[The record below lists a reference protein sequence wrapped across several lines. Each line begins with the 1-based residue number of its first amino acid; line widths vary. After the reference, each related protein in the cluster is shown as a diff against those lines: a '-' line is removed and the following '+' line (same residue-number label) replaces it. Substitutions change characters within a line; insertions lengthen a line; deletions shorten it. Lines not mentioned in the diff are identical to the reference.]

1 MKSKSIPYLDQLLE
15 LGKLYKIEELKLYAK
30 TKKKLTTSQIELI
43 LLKNKIRL
51 PEQSY
56 NKKKIA
62 EIEFKEQVVT
72 NILITLF
79 LITFVISL
87 ISVRPFIKTV
97 TNEIKFTY
105 VAKEY
110 KSNFKKEIYKKT
122 DNPEFLN
129 NKNENENYI
138 GIDTQITLNLFE
150 NLKYDLKSIRLG
162 QSVKPVYLSK
172 LPKDL
177 KKIKSTNK
185 RKDTFIK
192 IVMPLILNEN
202 EKILNDRNKL
212 FKILGKQSNTM
223 GEKVWLNRR
232 FKDYEIKG
240 EDIAELKLR
249 MDIIPTSI
257 AIAQAAKESGW
268 GTSRFALEGNAM
280 YGQWT
285 WGGDGIEPSKKDK
298 KKDHKI
304 LKFPKLQSSVSAYMK
319 NLNTHRGY
327 LEFRKERAEIRKK
340 KQIVKG
346 VDLVAY
352 LYNYAQT
359 GSEYVK
365 TLKQIIQ
372 QNDLTDF
379 DSSILMNSS
388 RSKSLTLYV
397 LSKLILT

>member
-15 LGKLYKIEELKLYAK
+15 LGKLYKVDELKFYAK
-30 TKKKLTTSQIELI
+30 SKKKLTTSQIELI

-62 EIEFKEQVVT
+62 EIKFKEQVVT

-97 TNEIKFTY
+97 TTEIKFTY

-110 KSNFKKEIYKKT
+110 KSNFKNEDYKKISKT
-122 DNPEFLN
+122 ELPK
-129 NKNENENYI
+129 NKSNEDGNYI

-192 IVMPLILNEN
+192 IVMPLILSEN
-202 EKILNDRNKL
+202 EKILEDRNKL
-212 FKILGKQSNTM
+212 FRILGKQSNTM
-223 GEKVWLNRR
+223 GEKVWLKRR
-232 FKDYEIKG
+232 FKDYDIKG

-249 MDIIPTSI
+249 MDIVPTSI

-285 WGGDGIEPSKKDK
+285 WGGEGIEPSKKDK
-298 KKDHKI
+298 EKEHKI
-304 LKFPKLQSSVSAYMK
+304 LKFPKLQSSVAAYMK

-327 LEFRKERAEIRKK
+327 SEFRDKRSKIREK
-340 KQIVKG
+340 KQEVNG
-346 VDLVAY
+346 LDLVDY

-365 TLKQIIQ
+365 TLKIIIQ
-372 QNDLTDF
+372 QNNLNDF
-379 DSSILMNSS
+379 DNSILMNSS
-388 RSKSLTLYV
+388 RSRSLTL
-397 LSKLILT
+397 

>member
-1 MKSKSIPYLDQLLE
+1 MKNKQIPYLDQLLE
-15 LGKLYKIEELKLYAK
+15 LGKLYKVEDIKLYAK
-30 TKKKLTTSQIELI
+30 SKKKLTISQIELI

-62 EIEFKEQVVT
+62 EIKFKEQVVT

-110 KSNFKKEIYKKT
+110 KSNFDNDDYKKR
-122 DNPEFLN
+122 DSSGFSI
-129 NKNENENYI
+129 NKNQDENYI

-192 IVMPLILNEN
+192 IVMPLILSEN
-202 EKILNDRNKL
+202 EKILEDRNKL
-212 FKILGKQSNTM
+212 FRILGKQSNTM
-223 GEKVWLNRR
+223 GEKVWLKRR
-232 FKDYEIKG
+232 FKDYDIKG

-249 MDIIPTSI
+249 MDIVPTSI

-285 WGGDGIEPSKKDK
+285 WDGEGIEPSKKDK
-298 KKDHKI
+298 KKEHKI
-304 LKFPKLQSSVSAYMK
+304 LKFPKLQSSVAAYMK

-327 LEFRKERAEIRKK
+327 SEFRDKRSKIREK
-340 KQIVKG
+340 KQEVNG
-346 VDLVAY
+346 LDLVDY

-365 TLKQIIQ
+365 TLKIIIQ
-372 QNDLTDF
+372 QNNLDDF
-379 DSSILMNSS
+379 DTSILMNSS
-388 RSKSLTLYV
+388 RSRSLTL
-397 LSKLILT
+397 

>member
-1 MKSKSIPYLDQLLE
+1 M
-15 LGKLYKIEELKLYAK
+15 GKLYKVDEIKLYAK
-30 TKKKLTTSQIELI
+30 SKKKLTTSQIELI

-62 EIEFKEQVVT
+62 EIKFKEQVVT

-110 KSNFKKEIYKKT
+110 KSNFNNDDYKKKDST
-122 DNPEFLN
+122 GFSV
-129 NKNENENYI
+129 NKNQDENYI

-162 QSVKPVYLSK
+162 QSVKPIYLTK

-177 KKIKSTNK
+177 KKIKSTSK
-185 RKDTFIK
+185 RKETFIK
-192 IVMPLILNEN
+192 IVMPLILIDN
-202 EKILNDRNKL
+202 EKIIEDRNKL
-212 FKILGKQSNTM
+212 FKILGKQSNSM
-223 GEKVWLNRR
+223 GEKVWLKRR
-232 FKDYEIKG
+232 FKDYDIKG
-240 EDIAELKLR
+240 EDISELKLR
-249 MDIIPTSI
+249 LDIIPTSI
-257 AIAQAAKESGW
+257 AIAQAAKESGG

-285 WGGDGIEPSKKDK
+285 WGGDGIEPSQKDEKKE
-298 KKDHKI
+298 HKI

-327 LEFRKERAEIRKK
+327 SEFRKERSKIREKNK
-340 KQIVKG
+340 TVEGI
-346 VDLVAY
+346 DLVEY

-365 TLKQIIQ
+365 ILKKIIQ

-379 DSSILMNSS
+379 DNSILMNSS
-388 RSKSLTLYV
+388 RSRSLSL
-397 LSKLILT
+397 

>member
-15 LGKLYKIEELKLYAK
+15 LGKLYKVDELKFYAK
-30 TKKKLTTSQIELI
+30 SKKKLTTSQIELI

-62 EIEFKEQVVT
+62 EIEFKEQVIT

-97 TNEIKFTY
+97 TTEIKFTY

-110 KSNFKKEIYKKT
+110 KSNFKSEDYKKISKT
-122 DNPEFLN
+122 ELPN
-129 NKNENENYI
+129 NKNNEDGNYI

-192 IVMPLILNEN
+192 IVMPLILSEN
-202 EKILNDRNKL
+202 EKILEDRNKL
-212 FKILGKQSNTM
+212 FRILGKQSNTM
-223 GEKVWLNRR
+223 GEKVWLKRR
-232 FKDYEIKG
+232 FKDYDIKG

-249 MDIIPTSI
+249 MDIVPTSI

-285 WGGDGIEPSKKDK
+285 WGGEGIEPSKKDK
-298 KKDHKI
+298 EKEHKI
-304 LKFPKLQSSVSAYMK
+304 LKFPKLQSSVAAYMK

-327 LEFRKERAEIRKK
+327 SEFRDKRSKIREK
-340 KQIVKG
+340 KQEVNG
-346 VDLVAY
+346 LDLVDY

-365 TLKQIIQ
+365 TLKIIIQ
-372 QNDLTDF
+372 QNNLNDF
-379 DSSILMNSS
+379 DNSILMNSS
-388 RSKSLTLYV
+388 RSRSLTL
-397 LSKLILT
+397 

>member
-15 LGKLYKIEELKLYAK
+15 LGKLYKVDELKFYAK
-30 TKKKLTTSQIELI
+30 SKKKLTTSQIELI

-62 EIEFKEQVVT
+62 EIKFKEQVVT

-97 TNEIKFTY
+97 TTEIKFTY

-110 KSNFKKEIYKKT
+110 KSNFKSEDYKKISKT
-122 DNPEFLN
+122 ELPN
-129 NKNENENYI
+129 NKNNEDGNYI

-192 IVMPLILNEN
+192 IVMPLILSEN
-202 EKILNDRNKL
+202 EKILEDRNKL
-212 FKILGKQSNTM
+212 FRILGKQSNTM
-223 GEKVWLNRR
+223 GEKVWLKRR
-232 FKDYEIKG
+232 FKDYDIKG

-249 MDIIPTSI
+249 MDIVPTSI

-285 WGGDGIEPSKKDK
+285 WSGEGIEPSKKDK
-298 KKDHKI
+298 KKEHKI
-304 LKFPKLQSSVSAYMK
+304 LKFPKLQSSVAAYMK

-327 LEFRKERAEIRKK
+327 SEFRDKRSKIREK
-340 KQIVKG
+340 KQEVNG
-346 VDLVAY
+346 LDLVDY

-365 TLKQIIQ
+365 TLKIIIQ
-372 QNDLTDF
+372 QNNLNDF
-379 DSSILMNSS
+379 DTSILMNSS
-388 RSKSLTLYV
+388 RSRSLTL
-397 LSKLILT
+397 

>member
-1 MKSKSIPYLDQLLE
+1 MKSKVTPYLEQLLE
-15 LGKLYKIEELKLYAK
+15 LGKLYKIDELKLYAK
-30 TKKKLTTSQIELI
+30 SKKKLTTSQIELI

-62 EIEFKEQVVT
+62 EIKFKEQVLT

-97 TNEIKFTY
+97 TSEIKFTY

-110 KSNFKKEIYKKT
+110 KSNFKSDNRTKK
-122 DNPEFLN
+122 DNTEFSN
-129 NKNENENYI
+129 NKKNDENYI

-162 QSVKPVYLSK
+162 QSVKPVYLTK

-177 KKIKSTNK
+177 KKIRSTNK

-192 IVMPLILNEN
+192 IIMPLILSEN
-202 EKILNDRNKL
+202 EKILEDRNKL
-212 FKILGKQSNTM
+212 FKILSKQSNSM
-223 GEKVWLNRR
+223 GEKVWLKRR
-232 FKDYEIKG
+232 FKDYDVKG
-240 EDIAELKLR
+240 EDVTELKQR

-285 WGGDGIEPSKKDK
+285 WDGDGIEPSQKDK
-298 KKDHKI
+298 EKEHKI

-327 LEFRKERAEIRKK
+327 SEFRKERAKK
-340 KQIVKG
+340 RESNKKITG
-346 VDLVAY
+346 IDLVDY

-365 TLKQIIQ
+365 TLKKIIQ
-372 QNDLTDF
+372 QNNLTDF

-388 RSKSLTLYV
+388 RSKSLTL
-397 LSKLILT
+397 

>member
-15 LGKLYKIEELKLYAK
+15 LGKLYKVDELKFYAK
-30 TKKKLTTSQIELI
+30 SKKKLTTSQIELI

-62 EIEFKEQVVT
+62 EIKFKEQVVT

-97 TNEIKFTY
+97 TTEIKFTY

-110 KSNFKKEIYKKT
+110 KSNFKNEDYKKISKT
-122 DNPEFLN
+122 ELPNKN
-129 NKNENENYI
+129 NKNYEDDNFI

-192 IVMPLILNEN
+192 IVMPLILSEN
-202 EKILNDRNKL
+202 EKILEDRNKL
-212 FKILGKQSNTM
+212 FRILGKQSNTM
-223 GEKVWLNRR
+223 GEKVWLKRR
-232 FKDYEIKG
+232 LKDYGIKG

-249 MDIIPTSI
+249 MDIVPTSI

-285 WGGDGIEPSKKDK
+285 WSGEGIEPSKKDK
-298 KKDHKI
+298 KKEHKI
-304 LKFPKLQSSVSAYMK
+304 LKFPKLQSSVAAYMK

-327 LEFRKERAEIRKK
+327 SEFRDKRSKIREK
-340 KQIVKG
+340 KQEVNG
-346 VDLVAY
+346 LDLVDY

-365 TLKQIIQ
+365 TLKIIIQ
-372 QNDLTDF
+372 QNNLNDF
-379 DSSILMNSS
+379 DTSILMNSS
-388 RSKSLTLYV
+388 RSRSLTL
-397 LSKLILT
+397 

>member
-15 LGKLYKIEELKLYAK
+15 LGKLYKVDELKFYAK
-30 TKKKLTTSQIELI
+30 SKKKLTTSQIELI

-62 EIEFKEQVVT
+62 EIKFKEQVVT

-97 TNEIKFTY
+97 TTEIKFTY

-110 KSNFKKEIYKKT
+110 KSNFKNEDYKKISKT
-122 DNPEFLN
+122 ELPN
-129 NKNENENYI
+129 NKNNEDGNYI

-192 IVMPLILNEN
+192 IVMPLILSEN
-202 EKILNDRNKL
+202 EKILEDRNKL
-212 FKILGKQSNTM
+212 FRILGKQSNTM
-223 GEKVWLNRR
+223 GEKVWLKRR
-232 FKDYEIKG
+232 FKDYDIKG

-249 MDIIPTSI
+249 MDIVPTSI

-285 WGGDGIEPSKKDK
+285 WSGEGIEPSKKDK
-298 KKDHKI
+298 KKEHKI
-304 LKFPKLQSSVSAYMK
+304 LKFPKLQSSVAAYMK

-327 LEFRKERAEIRKK
+327 SEFRDKRSKIREK
-340 KQIVKG
+340 KQEVNG
-346 VDLVAY
+346 LDLVDY

-365 TLKQIIQ
+365 TLKIIIQ
-372 QNDLTDF
+372 QNNLNDF
-379 DSSILMNSS
+379 DTSILMNSS
-388 RSKSLTLYV
+388 RSRSLTL
-397 LSKLILT
+397 

>member
-1 MKSKSIPYLDQLLE
+1 MKSKSTPYLDQLLE
-15 LGKLYKIEELKLYAK
+15 LGQLYKIEELKIYAK
-30 TKKKLTTSQIELI
+30 SKKKLTTSQIELI

-62 EIEFKEQVVT
+62 EIKFKEQVVT
-72 NILITLF
+72 NVLITLF

-97 TNEIKFTY
+97 TSEIKFTY
-105 VAKEY
+105 IAKEY
-110 KSNFKKEIYKKT
+110 KSNINKDVYKKS
-122 DNPEFLN
+122 DNTEFLN
-129 NKNENENYI
+129 NKKDSENYI

-162 QSVKPVYLSK
+162 QSVKPVYLTK

-192 IVMPLILNEN
+192 IIMPLILNEN

-223 GEKVWLNRR
+223 GEKVWLKRR

-240 EDIAELKLR
+240 EDIAELKSR
-249 MDIIPTSI
+249 MDIVPTSI

-285 WGGDGIEPSKKDK
+285 WGGDGIEPSKKDSK
-298 KKDHKI
+298 KEHKI

-327 LEFRKERAEIRKK
+327 SEFRKERAEIREKN
-340 KQIVKG
+340 QIVKG
-346 VDLVAY
+346 IDLVVY

-365 TLKQIIQ
+365 ILKKIIE
-372 QNDLTDF
+372 QNNLTDF

-388 RSKSLTLYV
+388 RSKSLTL
-397 LSKLILT
+397 

>member
-1 MKSKSIPYLDQLLE
+1 MKNKQIPYLDQLLE
-15 LGKLYKIEELKLYAK
+15 LGKLYKVDEIKLYAK
-30 TKKKLTTSQIELI
+30 SKKKLTTSQIELI

-56 NKKKIA
+56 NKKKVA
-62 EIEFKEQVVT
+62 EIKFKEQVVT

-110 KSNFKKEIYKKT
+110 KSNFNKDDYKKKDST
-122 DNPEFLN
+122 EFSV
-129 NKNENENYI
+129 NKNQDENYI

-162 QSVKPVYLSK
+162 QSVKPIYLTK

-185 RKDTFIK
+185 RKETFIK
-192 IVMPLILNEN
+192 IVMPLILIEN
-202 EKILNDRNKL
+202 EKIIEDRSKL

-223 GEKVWLNRR
+223 GEKVWLKRR
-232 FKDYEIKG
+232 FKDYDIKG
-240 EDIAELKLR
+240 EDITELKLR

-285 WGGDGIEPSKKDK
+285 WGGDGIEPSQKDK
-298 KKDHKI
+298 KKEHKI

-327 LEFRKERAEIRKK
+327 SEFRKERSKIREKNK
-340 KQIVKG
+340 NVKG
-346 VDLVAY
+346 IDLVEY

-365 TLKQIIQ
+365 ILKKIIE

-379 DSSILMNSS
+379 DNSILMNSS
-388 RSKSLTLYV
+388 RSKSLTL
-397 LSKLILT
+397 

>member
-15 LGKLYKIEELKLYAK
+15 LGKLYKVDELKFYAK
-30 TKKKLTTSQIELI
+30 SKKKLTTSQIELI

-62 EIEFKEQVVT
+62 EIKFKEQVVT

-97 TNEIKFTY
+97 TTEIKFTY

-110 KSNFKKEIYKKT
+110 KSNFKSEDYKKISKT
-122 DNPEFLN
+122 ELPN
-129 NKNENENYI
+129 NKNNEDGNYI

-185 RKDTFIK
+185 RKETFIK
-192 IVMPLILNEN
+192 IVMPLILSEN
-202 EKILNDRNKL
+202 EKILEDRNKL

-223 GEKVWLNRR
+223 GEKVWLKRR
-232 FKDYEIKG
+232 FKDYDIKG

-249 MDIIPTSI
+249 MDIVPTSI

-285 WGGDGIEPSKKDK
+285 WGGEGIEPSKKDK
-298 KKDHKI
+298 KKEHKI
-304 LKFPKLQSSVSAYMK
+304 LKFPKLQSSVAAYMK

-327 LEFRKERAEIRKK
+327 SEFRDKRSKIREK
-340 KQIVKG
+340 KQEVNG
-346 VDLVAY
+346 LDLVDY

-365 TLKQIIQ
+365 TLKIIIQ
-372 QNDLTDF
+372 QNNLNDF
-379 DSSILMNSS
+379 DNSILMNSS
-388 RSKSLTLYV
+388 RSRSLTL
-397 LSKLILT
+397 

>member
-1 MKSKSIPYLDQLLE
+1 MKNKQIPYIDQLLE
-15 LGKLYKIEELKLYAK
+15 LGKLYKVDEIKLYAK
-30 TKKKLTTSQIELI
+30 SKKKLTTSQIELI

-62 EIEFKEQVVT
+62 EIKFKEQVVT

-79 LITFVISL
+79 LITFAISL

-110 KSNFKKEIYKKT
+110 KSNFNNDDYKKKDST
-122 DNPEFLN
+122 GFSA
-129 NKNENENYI
+129 NKNQDENYI

-162 QSVKPVYLSK
+162 QSVKPIYLTK

-192 IVMPLILNEN
+192 IVMPLILIEN
-202 EKILNDRNKL
+202 EKIIEDRNKL
-212 FKILGKQSNTM
+212 FKILGKQSNSM
-223 GEKVWLNRR
+223 GEKVWLKRR
-232 FKDYEIKG
+232 FKDYDIKG
-240 EDIAELKLR
+240 EDISELKLR
-249 MDIIPTSI
+249 LDIIPTSI

-285 WGGDGIEPSKKDK
+285 WGGDGIEPSQKDK
-298 KKDHKI
+298 KKEHKI

-327 LEFRKERAEIRKK
+327 SEFRKERSKIREKNK
-340 KQIVKG
+340 TVEGI
-346 VDLVAY
+346 DLVAY

-365 TLKQIIQ
+365 ILKKIIE

-388 RSKSLTLYV
+388 RSKSLTL
-397 LSKLILT
+397 

>member
-1 MKSKSIPYLDQLLE
+1 MKNKQIPYLDQLLE
-15 LGKLYKIEELKLYAK
+15 LGKLYKVEDIKLYAK
-30 TKKKLTTSQIELI
+30 SKKKLTISQIELI

-62 EIEFKEQVVT
+62 EIKFKEQVVT

-97 TNEIKFTY
+97 TSEIKFTY

-110 KSNFKKEIYKKT
+110 KSNFNNNDNKKKDSTEFSVKKKE
-122 DNPEFLN
+122 D
-129 NKNENENYI
+129 ENYI

-162 QSVKPVYLSK
+162 QSVKPVYLTK

-185 RKDTFIK
+185 RKETFIK
-192 IVMPLILNEN
+192 IIMPLILIEN
-202 EKILNDRNKL
+202 EKIIEDRKKL

-223 GEKVWLNRR
+223 GEKVWLKRR
-232 FKDYEIKG
+232 FKDYDVKG
-240 EDIAELKLR
+240 DDISELKLK

-285 WGGDGIEPSKKDK
+285 WDGDGIEPSKKDK
-298 KKDHKI
+298 KKEHKI

-327 LEFRKERAEIRKK
+327 SEFRKERSKLREKNKAVRGI
-340 KQIVKG
+340 
-346 VDLVAY
+346 DLVEY

-365 TLKQIIQ
+365 ILKKIIQ

-388 RSKSLTLYV
+388 RSKSLTL
-397 LSKLILT
+397 

>member
-1 MKSKSIPYLDQLLE
+1 MKPKSISYLDQLLE
-15 LGKLYKIEELKLYAK
+15 LGKLYKVEELKFYAK
-30 TKKKLTTSQIELI
+30 SKKKLTTSQIELI

-62 EIEFKEQVVT
+62 EIKFKEQVVT

-97 TNEIKFTY
+97 TTEIKFTY

-110 KSNFKKEIYKKT
+110 KSNFKNEDYKKISKT
-122 DNPEFLN
+122 ELPN
-129 NKNENENYI
+129 NKNNEDGNYI

-185 RKDTFIK
+185 RKETFIK
-192 IVMPLILNEN
+192 IVMPLILSEN
-202 EKILNDRNKL
+202 EKILEDRNKL
-212 FKILGKQSNTM
+212 FRILGKQSNTM
-223 GEKVWLNRR
+223 GEKVWLKRR
-232 FKDYEIKG
+232 FKDYGIKG

-249 MDIIPTSI
+249 MDIVPTSI

-285 WGGDGIEPSKKDK
+285 WSGEGIEPSKKDK
-298 KKDHKI
+298 KKEHKI
-304 LKFPKLQSSVSAYMK
+304 LKFPKLQSSVAAYMK

-327 LEFRKERAEIRKK
+327 SEFRDKRSKIREK
-340 KQIVKG
+340 KQEVNG
-346 VDLVAY
+346 LDLVDY

-365 TLKQIIQ
+365 TLKIIIQ
-372 QNDLTDF
+372 QNNLNDF
-379 DSSILMNSS
+379 DNSILMNSS
-388 RSKSLTLYV
+388 RSRSLTL
-397 LSKLILT
+397 